1 MVIGI
6 GNSKA
11 ISTSKIM
18 KIAAIRKNR
27 DEKGS
32 RRSFLGQIRIRMV
45 IFFLGLRCFFFFEI
59 SVVRAI
65 MAILQQV
72 VLTMTPVTY
81 PFQRIRFFMRRADAA
96 ISPTTK

>member
-18 KIAAIRKNR
+18 KIIAIRKNR

-32 RRSFLGQIRIRMV
+32 GRSFLGQIRIRMV
-45 IFFLGLRCFFFFEI
+45 TFFLGLRCFFF
-59 SVVRAI
+59 
-65 MAILQQV
+65 
-72 VLTMTPVTY
+72 
-81 PFQRIRFFMRRADAA
+81 
-96 ISPTTK
+96 